1 MQNTIFNR
9 LGVALLITL
18 FVGVFDVAASDTALE
33 GTVKDATGHPI
44 KGAVVRIEGKHFTTT
59 TKTDARGHYVAN
71 GLATASY
78 KVTLIVNGQTKALI
92 ADAKTQGA
100 RPTQL
105 NFDLTQAKRKAHHR
119 VWVSNTTGTLIG
131 GTGHWIDVD
140 ENGVPVD
147 DSDHPKTGANPV
159 DGTSGAA
166 LRSPNAI
173 RPSSRPGG

>member
-1 MQNTIFNR
+1 MQNPIFRR
-9 LGVALLITL
+9 LAIAILIGLCVAI
-18 FVGVFDVAASDTALE
+18 FDEAANGSALE
-33 GTVKDATGHPI
+33 GTVKDATGRPL
-44 KGAVVRIEGKHFTTT
+44 KGAMVRIEGKHGTTT

-71 GLATASY
+71 GLTVASY
-78 KVTLIVNGQTKALI
+78 KVTLIVDGQVKASI
-92 ADAKTQGA
+92 VDAKIQGA
-100 RPTQL
+100 KPTQL

-147 DSDHPKTGANPV
+147 DANRSKAGPNPV
-159 DGTSGAA
+159 DNTSGAA

-173 RPSSRPGG
+173 RPSSKPGG